1 MFKHDHWVKPDLKR
15 YRRLLFWSLTLG
27 ILTFVC
33 AGALMFTSGYLIDFS
48 ARQPLF
54 AAIYVPVVLTRAF
67 GIGRP
72 VFQYLERL
80 TSHNWVLRVTSHMR
94 RKLYQVLETDAA
106 FWQEHRRTGDLLS
119 LLADDIG
126 HIQNLYLRAIFPT
139 VVAGGLSLLI
149 TLGLGIFDWG
159 FALWILL
166 LLLIQLILI
175 PWWGLLVEK
184 RRKQRQKALTQQAY
198 GDLTDATLGLSDWTI
213 THHELAFLQQA
224 TQAATALAA
233 STHTSRKFQWL
244 RDFCGD
250 LAFGLIPA
258 ALLWWS
264 AARFG
269 SGQVTAN
276 WIGSF
281 ALVMF
286 PLAMAFS
293 SVAQGVG
300 EWPTYQGA
308 LQHLNDLTP
317 SERPLPAQ
325 LAAPPQ
331 VQALTLADVHF
342 RYNETAPELISGV
355 DLTMKRGEK
364 IALLGPSGMGKTT
377 LLQLVLGDLTATSG
391 QVLLD
396 GQSVLQY
403 QSVRPQLFAVLD
415 QSPFLFNTSVANNVR
430 LGNETATDD
439 EVWAALKA
447 VQLDQLVASLPQ
459 GADTPVEEAG
469 FAFSGGQRQRL
480 ALARILL
487 QDAPIVMLDEPTVGL
502 DPITEQALVAT
513 MFAVLKDKTVFWVT
527 HHLQGVDRCDQ
538 VLFLEDG
545 HLTLQGRPQEL
556 LATSARYRHL
566 YALDAGEI

>member
-159 FALWILL
+159 FALWILVL
-166 LLLIQLILI
+166 LLVQLILI
-175 PWWGLLVEK
+175 PWWGLVVEK
-184 RRKQRQKALTQQAY
+184 KRKQRQKALTQQAY

-213 THHELAFLQQA
+213 THHEQAFLQQA

-269 SGQVTAN
+269 SGQMAAN

-325 LAAPPQ
+325 LAAPAQ
-331 VQALTLADVHF
+331 VQALTLAGVHF

-396 GQSVLQY
+396 GQSVLLY
-403 QSVRPQLFAVLD
+403 QNVRPQLFAVLD

-487 QDAPIVMLDEPTVGL
+487 QDAPIVLLDEPTVGL

-513 MFAVLKDKTVFWVT
+513 MFAVLKDKTVLWVT

-538 VLFLEDG
+538 VLFLEEG